1 MCGKQRIKKI
11 HGMVEQV
18 KDDGKASVE
27 YMKIFE
33 RERMLREEGREE
45 AAVEYARRLKE
56 NGIPYEM
63 AQKIVTEIDE
73 ETLKKIYME

>member
-11 HGMVEQV
+11 HGMVERV

-33 RERMLREEGREE
+33 RERMLKEEVAIEH
-45 AAVEYARRLKE
+45 ARRLRE
-56 NGIPYEM
+56 NGVPYEM
-63 AQKIVTEIDE
+63 AKKIVTEIKEDV
-73 ETLKKIYME
+73 LKKNYME